1 MARISFN
8 VMTDNNEHAVKVNV
22 ENRIE
27 LGRVSAKKVGPNVVN
42 VRITC
47 RREQLDT
54 ILDGGLRLVE
64 RLYPL
69 DSFIIW
75 S

>member
-8 VMTDNNEHAVKVNV
+8 VMTEDSEFAVKMNV
-22 ENRIE
+22 EDHIG
-27 LGRVSAKKVGPNVVN
+27 LGRVSAKSVAPNVVN

-54 ILDGGLRLVE
+54 ILDGLRLVE
-64 RLYPL
+64 CLYST

>member
-8 VMTDNNEHAVKVNV
+8 VMTEDSEFVVKMNV
-22 ENRIE
+22 EDHIG
-27 LGRVSAKKVGPNVVN
+27 LGRVSAKSVSANVVN

-54 ILDGGLRLVE
+54 ILDGGLRSVE
-64 RLYPL
+64 CLYST

>member
-1 MARISFN
+1 MARISLN
-8 VMTDNNEHAVKVNV
+8 VMTEDSESVVKMNV
-22 ENRIE
+22 EDRIG
-27 LGRVSAKKVGPNVVN
+27 LGRVSAKSVAANVVN

-54 ILDGGLRLVE
+54 ILDGLRLVE
-64 RLYPL
+64 CLYST

>member
-1 MARISFN
+1 MARISLN
-8 VMTDNNEHAVKVNV
+8 VMTEDSEFAVKMNV
-22 ENRIE
+22 EDHIG
-27 LGRVSAKKVGPNVVN
+27 LGRVSAKSVAQNVVN

-47 RREQLDT
+47 RRDQLDT
-54 ILDGGLRLVE
+54 ILDGLRSVE
-64 RLYPL
+64 CLYPT

>member
-8 VMTDNNEHAVKVNV
+8 VMTEDSEFAVKMNV
-22 ENRIE
+22 EDHIG
-27 LGRVSAKKVGPNVVN
+27 LGRVSAKSVAPSVVN

-47 RREQLDT
+47 RKDQLDT
-54 ILDGGLRLVE
+54 ILDGGLRSVE
-64 RLYPL
+64 CLYSL

>member
-8 VMTDNNEHAVKVNV
+8 VMTEDSEFVVKMNV
-22 ENRIE
+22 EDYIG
-27 LGRVSAKKVGPNVVN
+27 LGRVSAKSVAANVVN

-54 ILDGGLRLVE
+54 ILDGLGLVE
-64 RLYPL
+64 CLYST

>member
-1 MARISFN
+1 MSRISLN
-8 VMTDNNEHAVKVNV
+8 VMTEDSEFAVKMNV
-22 ENRIE
+22 EDHIG
-27 LGRVSAKKVGPNVVN
+27 LGRVSARSVAPNVVN

-47 RREQLDT
+47 RRDQLDT
-54 ILDGGLRLVE
+54 ILDGLRLVE
-64 RLYPL
+64 CFYPT